1 MKTLNKKPHAL
12 ILALLVTAF
21 MTLPADAQEQLA
33 KSNSSGKASSDINSN
48 MLMESVRNGDTHTI
62 NTILNNG
69 ADVNE
74 QSRSLN
80 TALMVAAK
88 IGDHKVV
95 NTLLAYNAD
104 PNIQNGAGATALM
117 IAAKYGHNHVIDQ
130 LLQNGAD
137 PLIQNNSGFKA
148 SRFAYA
154 YKHQKT
160 YRILL
165 DAEQNAL
172 KEVASKAEKKK
183 TS

>member
-21 MTLPADAQEQLA
+21 MSLPADAQEQIGNT
-33 KSNSSGKASSDINSN
+33 NSYGYASSDTNN
-48 MLMESVRNGDTHTI
+48 MLMESVRKSDIHTI

-95 NTLLAYNAD
+95 ETLLAHNAD

-117 IAAKYGHNHVIDQ
+117 IAAKYGNNHVIEQ

-137 PLIQNNSGFKA
+137 PLIQNKSGFKA
-148 SRFAYA
+148 TRFAYA
-154 YKHQKT
+154 YEHQKT

-165 DAEQNAL
+165 DAEQNDL
-172 KEVASKAEKKK
+172 KGIASKAENKK